1 MCPGHGNQDSN
12 ISWLHL
18 IMIFLFCES
27 TCLLIFHAKT
37 FPHFT
42 LTVTWANWWF
52 QMDYITAG
60 NGSWKWNR
68 VYFKMLFILQKN
80 KTCESMWCETKELQV
95 KLHLQG
101 TKCWNTIYIISAFS
115 LKLLS
120 NALKC
125 KNGEEIYLFVC
136 NFQIFFLLR
145 IFSSARINF
154 IFERLHQLA

>member
-1 MCPGHGNQDSN
+1 
-12 ISWLHL
+12 
-18 IMIFLFCES
+18 MIASYYDFSSLCS
-27 TCLLIFHAKT
+27 TCLIIFHSKT

-42 LTVTWANWWF
+42 LTMTWAKAWF

-60 NGSWKWNR
+60 NGSRKLNR
-68 VYFKMLFILQKN
+68 VYFKMTSYSAKN
-80 KTCESMWCETKELQV
+80 KTCESIWCETKELQV

-101 TKCWNTIYIISAFS
+101 IKCWNIIYMISAFS

-136 NFQIFFLLR
+136 NFQIFFCSAFFHLLG
-145 IFSSARINF
+145 
-154 IFERLHQLA
+154 